1 MRTPRNDQLSKTGRA
16 GKRGEHGPERRCVV
30 TGEVAPADRLV
41 RLALGPDGTIAPDVL
56 GKAPGRGAWIG
67 VDRATLEA
75 AQAKGKL
82 KGGLARALQDGNFTI
97 PDDLGARIEAQLQRA
112 TLDRLGLES
121 RSGTLISGNE
131 KIEQAARRGQVRLL
145 LHASDAG
152 DDGRKKL
159 AQAWRVG
166 EDDEGS
172 GREGMILP
180 VDRATLSMALGR
192 ENAVH
197 LAVIDARAADRL
209 LAHLSRWQFF
219 SGWSRDAAD
228 RVSPEDFRSAGGTNP
243 RKAGNGTASMDS
255 DTDSDASDAN

>member
-1 MRTPRNDQLSKTGRA
+1 MRTPRNDQLSQTDRA
-16 GKRGEHGPERRCVV
+16 GKRGEHVPERRCVV
-30 TGEVAPADRLV
+30 TGDVAPAERLV
-41 RLALGPDGTIAPDVL
+41 RLALGPDGVIGPDVL

-75 AQAKGKL
+75 ARVKGKL
-82 KGGLARALQDGNFTI
+82 KGGLARALHENGLTI
-97 PDDLGARIEAQLQRA
+97 PDDLGERIETQLRRA

-131 KIEQAARRGQVRLL
+131 KIEQAARKGQVRLL

-152 DDGRKKL
+152 EDGRKKL

-166 EDDEGS
+166 EGDEGS
-172 GREGMILP
+172 GREGTILP
-180 VDRATLSMALGR
+180 VDRQSLSMALGR

-197 LAVIDARAADRL
+197 LGVTDARAADRV

-219 SGWSRDAAD
+219 AGWSRDAAN
-228 RVSPEDFRSAGGTNP
+228 RVSPEDS
-243 RKAGNGTASMDS
+243 RKAGNGMASTDS
-255 DTDSDASDAN
+255 GTVSDASGAY

>member
-1 MRTPRNDQLSKTGRA
+1 MRTPRNDQLTETDRAKGR
-16 GKRGEHGPERRCVV
+16 GQHVPERRCVV
-30 TGEVAPADRLV
+30 TGEVSPAEQLV
-41 RLALGPDGTIAPDVL
+41 RLALGPDGSIAPDVH

-67 VDRATLEA
+67 VSRADLEA

-82 KGGLARALQDGNFTI
+82 KGGLARALHEGHIAI
-97 PDDLGARIEAQLQRA
+97 PDDLGERIETQLQRA

-121 RSGTLISGNE
+121 RSGTLLSGNE
-131 KIEQAARRGQVRLL
+131 KIETAARKGQVRLL

-152 DDGRKKL
+152 EDGRKKL

-172 GREGMILP
+172 GREGLVLP
-180 VDRATLSMALGR
+180 VDRGTLSMALGR

-197 LAVIDARAADRL
+197 LALTDARAAARV

-219 SGWSRDAAD
+219 TGWSRDAAN
-228 RVSPEDFRSAGGTNP
+228 R
-243 RKAGNGTASMDS
+243 DS
-255 DTDSDASDAN
+255 DPHATSVSGEENIGALPTSTAASDAF

>member
-1 MRTPRNDQLSKTGRA
+1 MRTPRNDQLSDTGRA
-16 GKRGEHGPERRCVV
+16 GKRGQHVPERRCVV
-30 TGEVAPADRLV
+30 SGEVAPAEGFV
-41 RLALGPDGTIAPDVL
+41 RLALGPDGGIAPDVH

-82 KGGLARALQDGNFTI
+82 KGGLARALHDGQFTI

-121 RSGTLISGNE
+121 RSGTLISGSE

-152 DDGRKKL
+152 PDGRKKL

-172 GREGMILP
+172 GREGHVLP
-180 VDRATLSMALGR
+180 VDRRTLSMALGR

-197 LAVIDARAADRL
+197 LALTDARAAARV

-219 SGWSRDAAD
+219 AGWSRDAANRD
-228 RVSPEDFRSAGGTNP
+228 SDPHAPPPVGEENIGAEPD
-243 RKAGNGTASMDS
+243 GTA
-255 DTDSDASDAN
+255 ASDAF

>member
-1 MRTPRNDQLSKTGRA
+1 MRTPRNDQLTETDRAKGR
-16 GKRGEHGPERRCVV
+16 GQHVPERRCVV
-30 TGEVAPADRLV
+30 TGEVSPAERLV
-41 RLALGPDGTIAPDVL
+41 RLALGPDGTIAPDVH

-67 VDRATLEA
+67 VNRAALEA
-75 AQAKGKL
+75 SQAKGKL
-82 KGGLARALQDGNFTI
+82 KGGLVRALHEGNITI

-121 RSGTLISGNE
+121 RSGTLLSGNE
-131 KIEQAARRGQVRLL
+131 KIETAARKGQVRLL

-152 DDGRKKL
+152 EDGRKKL

-172 GREGMILP
+172 GREGRVLP
-180 VDRATLSMALGR
+180 VDRGTLSMALGR

-197 LAVIDARAADRL
+197 LALTDARAADRV

-219 SGWSRDAAD
+219 TGWSRDAAN
-228 RVSPEDFRSAGGTNP
+228 R
-243 RKAGNGTASMDS
+243 DS
-255 DTDSDASDAN
+255 DPHAAPVSGEENMGALPTSDAASDAF

>member
-1 MRTPRNDQLSKTGRA
+1 MRTPRNDQLTETDRAKGR
-16 GKRGEHGPERRCVV
+16 GQHVPERRCVV
-30 TGEVAPADRLV
+30 TGEVSPAEQLV
-41 RLALGPDGTIAPDVL
+41 RLALGPDGSIAPDVH

-67 VDRATLEA
+67 VSRVELEA

-82 KGGLARALQDGNFTI
+82 RGGLARALHEGNITI
-97 PDDLGARIEAQLQRA
+97 PDDLGARVEAQLMRA

-131 KIEQAARRGQVRLL
+131 KIETAARKGQVRLL

-152 DDGRKKL
+152 EDGRKKL

-166 EDDEGS
+166 DDAEGS
-172 GREGMILP
+172 GREGLVLP
-180 VDRATLSMALGR
+180 VDRGTLSMALGR

-197 LAVIDARAADRL
+197 LAITDARAADRV

-219 SGWSRDAAD
+219 TGWSRDAANRD
-228 RVSPEDFRSAGGTNP
+228 SDPHAPPPAGEEKT
-243 RKAGNGTASMDS
+243 GTAPAG
-255 DTDSDASDAN
+255 TAASDAF

>member
-1 MRTPRNDQLSKTGRA
+1 
-16 GKRGEHGPERRCVV
+16 
-30 TGEVAPADRLV
+30 
-41 RLALGPDGTIAPDVL
+41 
-56 GKAPGRGAWIG
+56 

-121 RSGTLISGNE
+121 RSGTLLSGNE
-131 KIEQAARRGQVRLL
+131 KIETAARKGQVRLL
-145 LHASDAG
+145 LHANDAG
-152 DDGRKKL
+152 EDGRKKL

-172 GREGMILP
+172 RREGRVLP
-180 VDRATLSMALGR
+180 VDRGTLSMALGR

-197 LAVIDARAADRL
+197 LALIDARAADRV

-219 SGWSRDAAD
+219 TGWSRDAAN
-228 RVSPEDFRSAGGTNP
+228 R
-243 RKAGNGTASMDS
+243 DS
-255 DTDSDASDAN
+255 DPHAASVSDEEKNGALPTSDAASDAF

>member
-1 MRTPRNDQLSKTGRA
+1 MRTPHNDQLSEPDRA
-16 GKRGEHGPERRCVV
+16 GRRGQHVPERRCVI
-30 TGEVAPADRLV
+30 TGEVSPAEQLV
-41 RLALGPDGTIAPDVL
+41 RLALGPDGSIAPDVMA
-56 GKAPGRGAWIG
+56 KAPGRGAWIG

-82 KGGLARALQDGNFTI
+82 KGGLARALHEGNIAI

-121 RSGTLISGNE
+121 RAGTLLSGNE
-131 KIEQAARRGQVRLL
+131 KIEQAARKGLVRLL

-152 DDGRKKL
+152 EDGRKKL

-166 EDDEGS
+166 EEDEGS
-172 GREGMILP
+172 GREGVILP
-180 VDRATLSMALGR
+180 VDRQSLSMALGR

-197 LAVIDARAADRL
+197 LGVTDARAADRV

-219 SGWSRDAAD
+219 TGWSRDAANRGPGMD
-228 RVSPEDFRSAGGTNP
+228 SRTAGEGAAPGGTVQ
-243 RKAGNGTASMDS
+243 
-255 DTDSDASDAN
+255 SDAF

>member
-1 MRTPRNDQLSKTGRA
+1 MRTPRNDQLSQTDRA
-16 GKRGEHGPERRCVV
+16 GKRGDHVPERRCVV
-30 TGEVAPADRLV
+30 TGEVAPAERLV

-67 VDRATLEA
+67 VTREALET

-82 KGGLARALQDGNFTI
+82 KGGLARALHENGFVI
-97 PDDLGARIEAQLQRA
+97 PGDLGERIEAQLRRA

-121 RSGTLISGNE
+121 RSGTLISGSD

-152 DDGRKKL
+152 ADGRGKL

-166 EDDEGS
+166 EDAEGS
-172 GREGMILP
+172 GREGLILP
-180 VDRATLSMALGR
+180 VDRQSLSMALGR

-197 LAVIDARAADRL
+197 LAIMDARAADRV

-219 SGWSRDAAD
+219 TGWSRDAAN
-228 RVSPEDFRSAGGTNP
+228 RVSDTDSRP
-243 RKAGNGTASMDS
+243 AGNGMASTDS
-255 DTDSDASDAN
+255 DTDSAISGAY

>member
-1 MRTPRNDQLSKTGRA
+1 MRTPRNDQLTQTDRA
-16 GKRGEHGPERRCVV
+16 GKRGRHVPERRCVV
-30 TGEVAPADRLV
+30 TGEVQPAERLV
-41 RLALGPDGTIAPDVL
+41 RLALGPDGVIVPDVL

-67 VDRATLEA
+67 VDRETLEA

-82 KGGLARALQDGNFTI
+82 KGGLARALHESGFTV
-97 PDDLGARIEAQLQRA
+97 PEDLGARIEAQLARA

-145 LHASDAG
+145 LHARDAG

-166 EDDEGS
+166 QEEEGS

-180 VDRATLSMALGR
+180 VDRQSLSMALGR

-197 LAVIDARAADRL
+197 LAITDARAADRV
-209 LAHLSRWQFF
+209 LAHLCRWQFF
-219 SGWSRDAAD
+219 TGWSRDAAV
-228 RVSPEDFRSAGGTNP
+228 RVSNRDSRT
-243 RKAGNGTASMDS
+243 AGNGPAS
-255 DTDSDASDAN
+255 TDSADSGAVSGAY

>member
-1 MRTPRNDQLSKTGRA
+1 MRTPRNDQLTETDRANGR
-16 GKRGEHGPERRCVV
+16 GSHVRERRCVV
-30 TGEVAPADRLV
+30 TGEVSSAEQLV
-41 RLALGPDGTIAPDVL
+41 RLALGPDGSIAPDVH

-82 KGGLARALQDGNFTI
+82 KGGLARALHDGNFTI
-97 PDDLGARIEAQLQRA
+97 PDDLGARIETQLARA

-121 RSGTLISGNE
+121 RAGTLLSGNE
-131 KIEQAARRGQVRLL
+131 KIETAARKGQVRLL

-152 DDGRKKL
+152 EDGRKKL

-166 EDDEGS
+166 EDAEGS
-172 GREGMILP
+172 GREGLVLP
-180 VDRATLSMALGR
+180 VDRGTLSMALGR

-197 LAVIDARAADRL
+197 LALTDARAADRV

-219 SGWSRDAAD
+219 TGWSRDAANRD
-228 RVSPEDFRSAGGTNP
+228 SDPHVAPVSGEQ
-243 RKAGNGTASMDS
+243 KIGTAPTGSA
-255 DTDSDASDAN
+255 ASDAF

>member
-1 MRTPRNDQLSKTGRA
+1 MRTPRNDQLTETDRAKGR
-16 GKRGEHGPERRCVV
+16 GQHVPERRCVV
-30 TGEVAPADRLV
+30 TGEVSPAEQLV
-41 RLALGPDGTIAPDVL
+41 RLALGPDGSIAPDVH

-67 VDRATLEA
+67 VSRADLEA

-131 KIEQAARRGQVRLL
+131 KIEQAARKGQVRLL

-152 DDGRKKL
+152 EDGRKKL

-166 EDDEGS
+166 EDEEGS
-172 GREGMILP
+172 GLEGRVLP
-180 VDRATLSMALGR
+180 VDRNTLSMALGR

-197 LAVIDARAADRL
+197 LAITDARAATRVL
-209 LAHLSRWQFF
+209 THLSRWQFF
-219 SGWSRDAAD
+219 TGWARDATNRDPGTDGRRPAD
-228 RVSPEDFRSAGGTNP
+228 GANNAAEPD
-243 RKAGNGTASMDS
+243 GTAV
-255 DTDSDASDAN
+255 SDAF

>member
-1 MRTPRNDQLSKTGRA
+1 MRTPHNDQLSEPDRA
-16 GKRGEHGPERRCVV
+16 GRRGQHVPERRCVLS
-30 TGEVAPADRLV
+30 GEVAPAGQLV
-41 RLALGPDGTIAPDVL
+41 RLALGPDGQIAPDVH

-67 VDRATLEA
+67 VPRVELEA

-82 KGGLARALQDGNFTI
+82 KGGLARALHEKNMVI
-97 PDDLGARIEAQLQRA
+97 PDDLGARIEAQLMRA

-145 LHASDAG
+145 LHANDAG
-152 DDGRKKL
+152 EDGRKKL

-166 EDDEGS
+166 EDAEGS
-172 GREGMILP
+172 GREGQVLP
-180 VDRATLSMALGR
+180 VDRSTLSMALGR

-197 LAVIDARAADRL
+197 LALTDARAAARV

-219 SGWSRDAAD
+219 TGWSRDASNRD
-228 RVSPEDFRSAGGTNP
+228 SDPQTPPPAGEEEI
-243 RKAGNGTASMDS
+243 GTAPAG
-255 DTDSDASDAN
+255 TAASDAF

>member
-1 MRTPRNDQLSKTGRA
+1 MRTPRNDQLSQTDRA
-16 GKRGEHGPERRCVV
+16 GKRGNHVPERRCVV
-30 TGEVAPADRLV
+30 TGEVAPAERLV
-41 RLALGPDGTIAPDVL
+41 RLALGPDGTIAPDVH

-67 VDRATLEA
+67 VPRAELEA

-121 RSGTLISGNE
+121 RSGTLLSGNE
-131 KIEQAARRGQVRLL
+131 KIETAARKGQVRLL

-152 DDGRKKL
+152 EDGRKKL

-172 GREGMILP
+172 GREGRVLP
-180 VDRATLSMALGR
+180 VDRGALSMALGR

-197 LAVIDARAADRL
+197 LALTDARAADRV

-219 SGWSRDAAD
+219 TGWSRDAAN
-228 RVSPEDFRSAGGTNP
+228 R
-243 RKAGNGTASMDS
+243 DS
-255 DTDSDASDAN
+255 DPHAAPVSGEEKIGAAPDGSAASDAF

>member
-1 MRTPRNDQLSKTGRA
+1 MRTPRNDQLSETDRAKGR
-16 GKRGEHGPERRCVV
+16 GHHVPERRCVI
-30 TGEVAPADRLV
+30 TGEVSPAEQLV
-41 RLALGPDGTIAPDVL
+41 RLALGPDGSIAPDVH

-67 VDRATLEA
+67 VDRTALET

-82 KGGLARALQDGNFTI
+82 KGGLARALHEGQFAI

-121 RSGTLISGNE
+121 RSGTLISGSE

-145 LHASDAG
+145 LHANDAG
-152 DDGRKKL
+152 EDGRKKL

-166 EDDEGS
+166 EEDEGS
-172 GREGMILP
+172 GREGLVLP
-180 VDRATLSMALGR
+180 VDRNTLSMALGR

-197 LAVIDARAADRL
+197 LAITDARAAARV

-219 SGWSRDAAD
+219 TGWSRDAAN
-228 RVSPEDFRSAGGTNP
+228 R
-243 RKAGNGTASMDS
+243 DS
-255 DTDSDASDAN
+255 DPHDPSSGDGAEIGVGPTSTAASDAF

>member
-1 MRTPRNDQLSKTGRA
+1 MRTPHNDQLSEPDRA
-16 GKRGEHGPERRCVV
+16 GRRGQHVPERRCVI
-30 TGEVAPADRLV
+30 TGEVSPAERLV

-67 VDRATLEA
+67 VTRATLEA

-82 KGGLARALQDGNFTI
+82 KGGLARALHEGNITI
-97 PDDLGARIEAQLQRA
+97 PEDLGARIEAQLKRA

-131 KIEQAARRGQVRLL
+131 KVEQAARKGQVRLL

-152 DDGRKKL
+152 EDGRKKL

-172 GREGMILP
+172 GREGTILP
-180 VDRATLSMALGR
+180 VDRQSLSMALGR

-197 LAVIDARAADRL
+197 LAVTDARAADRV
-209 LAHLSRWQFF
+209 LAHLGRWQFF

-228 RVSPEDFRSAGGTNP
+228 RVSLEDSRSAGGTVP
-243 RKAGNGTASMDS
+243 RDAANRMASTDTGTV
-255 DTDSDASDAN
+255 SDASDAL

>member
-1 MRTPRNDQLSKTGRA
+1 MRTPRNDQLSQTDRA
-16 GKRGEHGPERRCVV
+16 GKRGHHVPERRCVV
-30 TGEVAPADRLV
+30 TGDVAPAERLV

-67 VDRATLEA
+67 VDRETLEA

-82 KGGLARALQDGNFTI
+82 KGGLARALHEGNIAI

-152 DDGRKKL
+152 EDGRKKL

-180 VDRATLSMALGR
+180 VDRHTLSMALGR

-197 LAVIDARAADRL
+197 LAVVDTRAADRV

-219 SGWSRDAAD
+219 TGWFRDAAD
-228 RVSPEDFRSAGGTNP
+228 RVSETGSRI
-243 RKAGNGTASMDS
+243 AGNGTASTDS
-255 DTDSDASDAN
+255 DTVSDASGAY

>member
-1 MRTPRNDQLSKTGRA
+1 MRTPRNDQLNDTGRA
-16 GKRGEHGPERRCVV
+16 GKRGQHVPERRCVV
-30 TGEVAPADRLV
+30 TGEVSPAERLV
-41 RLALGPDGTIAPDVL
+41 RLALGPDGGIAPDIH

-67 VDRATLEA
+67 VDRAALEA

-121 RSGTLISGNE
+121 RSGTLLSGHE
-131 KIEQAARRGQVRLL
+131 KIETAARKGQVRLL
-145 LHASDAG
+145 MHANDAG
-152 DDGRKKL
+152 EDGRKKL

-166 EDDEGS
+166 EDAEGS
-172 GREGMILP
+172 GREGLVLP
-180 VDRATLSMALGR
+180 VDRSTLSMALGR

-197 LAVIDARAADRL
+197 LALTDARAADRV

-219 SGWSRDAAD
+219 TGWSRDAANRD
-228 RVSPEDFRSAGGTNP
+228 SDPHVAPVSGEQ
-243 RKAGNGTASMDS
+243 KIGTAPTGSA
-255 DTDSDASDAN
+255 ASDAF

>member
-1 MRTPRNDQLSKTGRA
+1 MRTPHNDQLSEPDRA
-16 GKRGEHGPERRCVV
+16 GRRGQHVPERRCVI
-30 TGEVAPADRLV
+30 TGEVSPAERLV
-41 RLALGPDGTIAPDVL
+41 RLALGPDGGIAPDVL

-67 VDRATLEA
+67 VNRADLDA
-75 AQAKGKL
+75 ARARGKL
-82 KGGLARALQDGNFTI
+82 KGGLARALQDGDFTI

-121 RSGTLISGNE
+121 RSGTLISGND

-152 DDGRKKL
+152 EDGRKKL

-166 EDDEGS
+166 QDDEGS
-172 GREGMILP
+172 GREGLVLP
-180 VDRATLSMALGR
+180 VDRSTLSMALGR

-197 LAVIDARAADRL
+197 LAILDARAADRV

-219 SGWSRDAAD
+219 TGWSRDAAN
-228 RVSPEDFRSAGGTNP
+228 RVSAKDSRPAGPGEM
-243 RKAGNGTASMDS
+243 S
-255 DTDSDASDAN
+255 TDPDVLGPDADAI